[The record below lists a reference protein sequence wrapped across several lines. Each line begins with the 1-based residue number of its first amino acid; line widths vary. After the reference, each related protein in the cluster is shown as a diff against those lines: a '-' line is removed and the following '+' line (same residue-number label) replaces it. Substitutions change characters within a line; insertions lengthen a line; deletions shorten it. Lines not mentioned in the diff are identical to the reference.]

1 MSSLLKSLF
10 RRRSDERRAL
20 VQGNVESLNP
30 MRIRGWAF
38 GVDGESLSLSVSLD
52 GKEWPLPAEWY
63 SRRDVADVHG
73 EEVLESGF
81 TGHPGEELALA
92 LRRAQLAGHR
102 PEVLANGSPL
112 GWPVLPTGTSYWR
125 TEGEFVPSVRERIA
139 RLELINRDESLFG
152 LAAEIRAAQGPDADP
167 DLLPAL
173 IAAVQKRFDAGCEA
187 LAAEVIDKL
196 ARGGAFHVLPME
208 LALIRACV
216 PIALSQDKGVDGAML
231 EAAFLNWH
239 QEAGEGRR
247 LRFSRDG
254 LRDALGGVLAQLA
267 LRRAFAQPGPRD
279 AEGLRALRLPLARWA
294 DRLPRT
300 GTTALDFM
308 DLLEATPATGREAEL
323 LLRARMDSL
332 AGRPARALGTLAD
345 LLAVGSRDWYVHHQ
359 SAVLAKAFL
368 IGRLGLNR
376 RYLPALIDRLS
387 EASACNGEQGLSRR
401 EAWSAV
407 TDFAR
412 AAIKDSADRAR
423 RGDVELAVAARS
435 ADLRLA
441 CTQALRAAGATDSA
455 QHQGAW
461 RSRSRRRV
469 LFWGSKGLFQCYQYR
484 VCQKLA
490 QAGAL
495 DIEVDYLDLTELNP
509 PPTAKTE
516 PEAPKAPDWRRRLMG
531 AAVLY
536 ACRVPATPEY
546 MPVFAYA
553 RALGIP
559 VIYDID
565 DLLFDPEVFPP
576 PLHTYAGTIDE
587 ETHRRLALDN
597 PFFLEGLRFA
607 DQVTVSTAALAREV
621 ARHVD
626 ASVPVTVL
634 PNLLDDTLAAEARSG
649 QQPRARN
656 DEDVVIFYGSATKA
670 HKEEVYRIFLPAVLQ
685 VLDTHPQA
693 RLELVGFFEDL
704 PDALLL
710 SGRIRI
716 EPPTPDFA
724 AYLARLREAD
734 ISISVLEESRSTDVK
749 SEIKWLEA
757 AVYGIP
763 SVVSPT
769 ATYREALTEG
779 KDVLFARDVAE
790 WAAQLGR
797 LVEDASLRERIGK
810 AAREHALERF
820 GPEQGLKI
828 LGDILEPLL
837 PAPQPRPRKRVLLAN
852 VYYHPQSIGGATRVV
867 EAQVRGIREQMA
879 EDFEVFVL
887 TTNNDPDPQRPHSV
901 TQYWHEDVL
910 VTALEIPRREWPQAE
925 DPEVEAFCREF
936 LKTYQIDLVHAHC
949 IQVLTSSVL
958 VAARAMGIPY
968 IVTLHDGWWLSR
980 YIFLVDENGEL
991 VDHRDP
997 LSGGTLGVG
1006 ERPKLM
1012 ARAQRLRS
1020 VLRGAG
1026 RLLAVSHKFAEV
1038 YREAGFKNVEVHE
1051 NFSVLPE
1058 LLPRPRTVR
1067 KAGDTIV
1074 VGFIGGLSRHKGY
1087 HLVRRAIEEGGF
1099 PNMQVVVVDHGLER
1113 GEHYRMEWGDT
1124 PVEFIGRHHQSEVA
1138 ALYARL
1144 DVLLAPSIWPE
1155 SFGLVTREAIHAGVW
1170 VIASERGAIGDCV
1183 EEGVTGNV
1191 VSVDDH
1197 LPLMEAIRRVP
1208 EVLGGRGDGSGGRR
1222 LIGINLELHLSQL
1235 HLTYRNAFRDFRA

>member
-1 MSSLLKSLF
+1 MSSLFSTLSRF
-10 RRRSDERRAL
+10 RRRSDERRVL
-20 VQGNVESLNP
+20 VQGNVECLNP

-38 GVDGESLSLSVSLD
+38 GADREPLSLSVSLD
-52 GKEWPLPAEWY
+52 GKEWPLPAEWH

-73 EEVLESGF
+73 KDVLESGF
-81 TGHPGEELALA
+81 TGNPGEELALA
-92 LRRAQLAGHR
+92 LRRAQLAGRR

-112 GWPVLPTGTSYWR
+112 GWPALPKGTSHWR
-125 TEGEFVPSVRERIA
+125 MEGAFVPSVRERIA
-139 RLELINRDESLFG
+139 RLELLNRDETLFG

-167 DLLPAL
+167 EVMAAL
-173 IAAVQKRFDAGCEA
+173 TSALQERFDAGSEA
-187 LAAEVIDKL
+187 LAADVIDKL
-196 ARGGAFHVLPME
+196 ARAGAFRIMPLE
-208 LALIRACV
+208 LALIRSCV
-216 PIALSQDKGVDGAML
+216 PIALSQNQGVDGAML
-231 EAAFLNWH
+231 EAAFFNW
-239 QEAGEGRR
+239 QDEAGEGR
-247 LRFSRDG
+247 G
-254 LRDALGGVLAQLA
+254 LRLNREGLREALAGVLAHLA
-267 LRRAFAQPGPRD
+267 LRRAFAPPGPRD
-279 AEGLRALRLPLARWA
+279 AEGFRALRVPLARWV
-294 DRLPRT
+294 DRLARAAP
-300 GTTALDFM
+300 TALDFM
-308 DLLEATPATGREAEL
+308 DLLEAAPAAGHEAEL
-323 LLRARMDSL
+323 LLRARMDSTT
-332 AGRPARALGTLAD
+332 GRYARALGTLAD
-345 LLAVGSRDWYVHHQ
+345 LLAVGDGNWYVHHQ
-359 SAVLAKAFL
+359 SAVLAK
-368 IGRLGLNR
+368 IYVGGRQGLAR
-376 RYLPALIDRLS
+376 RYLPALVDRFA
-387 EASACNGEQGLSRR
+387 EASALNSEQCLSRR
-401 EAWSAV
+401 EAWAAV
-407 TDFAR
+407 MDFAR
-412 AAIKDSADRAR
+412 AAIKDSAARAR
-423 RGDVELAVAARS
+423 RGDAELAVAARS

-441 CTQALRAAGATDSA
+441 CTQALRAAGVDESA

-516 PEAPKAPDWRRRLMG
+516 PEPTKALDWRRRLMG

-607 DQVTVSTAALAREV
+607 DQVTVSTPALAREV

-626 ASVPVTVL
+626 PSVPVTVL

-649 QQPRARN
+649 QQQRARN

-670 HKEEVYRIFLPAVLQ
+670 HKEDFYRIFLPAVLQ

-769 ATYREALTEG
+769 ATYREALTDG

-797 LVEDASLRERIGK
+797 LVKDASLRERIGR
-810 AAREHALERF
+810 AARAHALERF

-828 LGDILEPLL
+828 LGGILEPLL

-901 TQYWHEDVL
+901 TQYWHGDVL

-925 DPEVEAFCREF
+925 DPEVEAFCKEF

-958 VAARAMGIPY
+958 VAAHAMGIPY
-968 IVTLHDGWWLSR
+968 IITLHDGWWLSR
-980 YIFLVDENGEL
+980 YIFLVDENGTL

-997 LSGGTLGVG
+997 LSGGTPGVG
-1006 ERPKLM
+1006 ERSKLM

-1020 VLRGAG
+1020 VLRGAA
-1026 RLLAVSHKFAEV
+1026 RLLAVSPTFAEV
-1038 YREAGFKNVEVHE
+1038 YREAGFPQVEVHG
-1051 NFSVLPE
+1051 NFAVLPE
-1058 LLPRPRTVR
+1058 LLPRPRPAR
-1067 KAGDTIV
+1067 KANDTLV

-1087 HLVRRAIEEGGF
+1087 HLVRRAIEEGGVR
-1099 PNMQVVVVDHGLER
+1099 NMQVLVVDHGLER
-1113 GEHYRMEWGDT
+1113 GEHYRMVWGDT

-1170 VIASERGAIGDCV
+1170 VIASDRGAIGDCV
-1183 EEGVTGNV
+1183 QEGVNGNV
-1191 VSVDDH
+1191 VTVDDH
-1197 LPLMEAIRRVP
+1197 VPLMEAIRRLP
-1208 EVLGGRGDGSGGRR
+1208 EVLGARGAKETLTPPVGMSV
-1222 LIGINLELHLSQL
+1222 EVHLHSLQN
-1235 HLTYRNAFRDFRA
+1235 TYREVLGHV